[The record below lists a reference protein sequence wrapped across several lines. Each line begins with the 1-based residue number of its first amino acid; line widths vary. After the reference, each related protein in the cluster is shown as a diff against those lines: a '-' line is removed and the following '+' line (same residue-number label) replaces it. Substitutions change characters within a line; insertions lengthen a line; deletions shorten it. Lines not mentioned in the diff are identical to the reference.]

1 MYKFFISLKKEVLLF
16 WNDKVGMLLM
26 FVLPVLLV
34 FIITIIQDSA
44 FKIIDNK
51 QIKLLIVNDDKGT
64 MGSELINELSKTGMF
79 EVIIGNH
86 LSAGDVSQWIRDKKA
101 LAGLYVPP
109 GFSKNIKLKSDEIG
123 NKFLAEFHLGT
134 DEKAATVSKNI
145 VRFYHDPVLQENYS
159 YSLVSII
166 RAQIKAIETKSVV
179 TSLYDQMGEK
189 GGSGK
194 ILDEMA
200 DNSTDIEQISAVE
213 KLTKHLPNSAQH
225 NVPAW
230 TIFAIFFMVV
240 SLGSNVVKEKLSGS
254 FVRIKTTPTGFWKIL
269 ISKQIIYIV
278 ISIIQVF
285 TIFGLAITVFPIIHL
300 PALFLPA
307 NVIAT
312 IIFVLLCGF
321 AAVSY
326 AMMIGTL
333 SKTIEQANG
342 VGAISI
348 VIFAALGGIW
358 VPTFMM
364 PGYMQVISLFS
375 PLHWC
380 LDGFYTLFLKNG
392 DGMELLLPS
401 VVLICFSLICQSLA
415 YLKWRKI

>member
-64 MGSELINELSKTGMF
+64 MGSELSNELSKTGMF
-79 EVIIGNH
+79 DVIAGTH
-86 LSAGDVSQWIRDKKA
+86 LSANDVMEQIQDKNA
-101 LAGLYVPP
+101 LTGLYIPSN
-109 GFSKNIKLKSDEIG
+109 FSEKIKLKSDEIG
-123 NKFLAEFHLGT
+123 NIFLSEFHLGT
-134 DEKAATVSKNI
+134 EAKAVPVSKNM
-145 VRFYHDPVLQENYS
+145 VSFYHDPVLQENYC

-166 RAQIKAIETKSVV
+166 HAQIKAIETKSVV

-189 GGSGK
+189 GSSNK
-194 ILDEMA
+194 ILAEMA
-200 DNSTDIEQISAVE
+200 ENSTDIQQISAVE
-213 KLTKHLPNSAQH
+213 KSMKHLPNSAQH

-230 TIFAIFFMVV
+230 TIFAMFFMVV
-240 SLGSNVVKEKLSGS
+240 SLGSNVVNEKLSGS

-269 ISKQIIYIV
+269 ISKQIIYTIL
-278 ISIIQVF
+278 SIIQVF
-285 TIFGLAITVFPIIHL
+285 TIFGLAISVFPILHL
-300 PALFLPA
+300 PALFLPG
-307 NVIAT
+307 NVMET
-312 IIFVLLCGF
+312 IFFVLLCGF

-348 VIFAALGGIW
+348 IIFAALGGIW

-364 PGYMQVISLFS
+364 PGYMQVVSLFS

-401 VVLICFSLICQSLA
+401 VVLICFSLSCQLVA
-415 YLKWRKI
+415 YLKLRKI

>member
-189 GGSGK
+189 RRFGK
-194 ILDEMA
+194 
-200 DNSTDIEQISAVE
+200 NS
-213 KLTKHLPNSAQH
+213 
-225 NVPAW
+225 
-230 TIFAIFFMVV
+230 
-240 SLGSNVVKEKLSGS
+240 
-254 FVRIKTTPTGFWKIL
+254 R
-269 ISKQIIYIV
+269 
-278 ISIIQVF
+278 
-285 TIFGLAITVFPIIHL
+285 
-300 PALFLPA
+300 
-307 NVIAT
+307 
-312 IIFVLLCGF
+312 
-321 AAVSY
+321 
-326 AMMIGTL
+326 
-333 SKTIEQANG
+333 
-342 VGAISI
+342 
-348 VIFAALGGIW
+348 
-358 VPTFMM
+358 
-364 PGYMQVISLFS
+364 
-375 PLHWC
+375 
-380 LDGFYTLFLKNG
+380 
-392 DGMELLLPS
+392 
-401 VVLICFSLICQSLA
+401 
-415 YLKWRKI
+415 